1 MATVA
6 AQSFD
11 ERKTA
16 WTPRHTVAL
25 VAILAAI
32 AVLGVALP
40 WAAHGASGYRH
51 ARLLAWLAT
60 LALFTGF
67 ALVVGHGLTGL
78 ARGIFVDDRN
88 KLSVSRLQMFL
99 WTVLVLSAYLS
110 ASLANVGL
118 GAVEPLAVRVPQPLW
133 LAMGVSTS
141 SLVASPLV
149 LHRVKGKGVALND
162 APHESRWTDLV
173 RGEERGFVNVVD
185 LGKLQLLL
193 VTVVLVLAYAIVVG
207 HALADDGKIVTS
219 LPGIDDAFVIMLGI
233 SHAGYIA
240 KKAVPV
246 PKHARA

>member
-1 MATVA
+1 MASVA
-6 AQSFD
+6 ATYE
-11 ERKTA
+11 ERRTVWTA
-16 WTPRHTVAL
+16 RHTAAL
-25 VAILAAI
+25 VTLLVGIG
-32 AVLGVALP
+32 VVGVALP
-40 WAAHGASGYRH
+40 WAAGSSGGYRH

-60 LALFTGF
+60 LGLFTGF
-67 ALVVGHGLTGL
+67 ALVLGHGLTGL
-78 ARGIFVDDRN
+78 VRGVFVDDRN

-110 ASLANVGL
+110 AALANVGL
-118 GAVEPLAVRVPQPLW
+118 GAEEPLAVRVPEPLW

-149 LHRVKGKGVALND
+149 LHRAKGKRVALND
-162 APHESRWTDLV
+162 TPRDSRWTDLV
-173 RGEERGFVNVVD
+173 SSEVRGFVDVVD

-207 HALADDGKIVTS
+207 HALAADGTAVTT

-240 KKAVPV
+240 KKAVPA
-246 PKHARA
+246 PARA